1 MSPWPPSSPT
11 TASAISRQ
19 DLDALRLR
27 LVQPLVQPGPD
38 LIGRVGTAFPLVA
51 YHQRATGD
59 DAGDTGQSK
68 PLPHAAHDD
77 RLSLPMVLGWIQTA

>member
-1 MSPWPPSSPT
+1 MQPS
-11 TASAISRQ
+11 
-19 DLDALRLR
+19 
-27 LVQPLVQPGPD
+27 PD

-77 RLSLPMVLGWIQTA
+77 RLSLPMVLGWNQTA